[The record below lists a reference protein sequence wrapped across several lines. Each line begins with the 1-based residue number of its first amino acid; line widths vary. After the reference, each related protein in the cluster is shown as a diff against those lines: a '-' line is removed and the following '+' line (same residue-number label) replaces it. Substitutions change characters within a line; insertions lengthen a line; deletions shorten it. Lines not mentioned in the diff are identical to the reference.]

1 MKKRMGILYTIFMGL
16 SLYAANVEVDK
27 QASPNLRMDKAPN
40 GIPLVNIEAPDE
52 KGWSHN
58 VFREYHVG
66 KEGIIYN
73 NGLYFSDSQLGG
85 VIYGNPNL
93 QVGQKTA
100 GTILTEISGSGRS
113 KLEGFTEIAGDK
125 ANYILANPNGI
136 YINGAGFLNTPQ
148 VTLTT
153 GKADTETVSG
163 GKIEI
168 DGKGVDLRNVN
179 RSAFIT
185 RVAELSGPVYG
196 GKEVIFQLGK
206 GVAEGEEKPEFSF
219 DARALGS
226 LYAGRIEI
234 ISNEKGVG
242 VKSLAPLRA
251 TAADLHMSVQG
262 KAELKTAEAK
272 TKIQL
277 EAEAA
282 KIQEKLLVEKSIQM
296 KLQTLENRGEIA
308 ANETVQISGDVQNH
322 HRISANKNILLQGKT
337 LVNEGELLSNQEM
350 TIEMEQFENKK
361 KAESKEM
368 KITARE
374 VKNTGNI
381 AANFMNVTIE
391 KLKNEGDFIAYQDGK
406 AKISQWENTKR
417 FQTGELDSD
426 VLKNYGKILTRRDFG
441 VRHFENQGQVSS
453 LGNISIQS
461 AKNGTE
467 GRIQS
472 QREIKIASSLENEG
486 KIQGKTIEI
495 HHAKN
500 RGEIGAI
507 ENLKAYELENHGIL
521 EARNIQIHN
530 QGKLFN
536 GGYLQSTESGSLEI
550 HAKEL
555 ENAKEI
561 HSDNVLHI
569 KTEVLKNQG
578 NILSKNLLDVE
589 TAHLENANILYGG
602 KQVGI
607 QTGVFQNTGKI
618 YSNHTMK
625 LKATEMDLDENILA
639 KDLLQVE
646 TDRLKLD
653 KGYITESDLE
663 LRIKGDY
670 KNSKELVAKNLS
682 LQAENIHNESLLGS
696 KGRLTLKSK
705 KLFNRE
711 NALLFSREDSV
722 LHGETLENHG
732 EIYSGKN
739 LHMEYTDSIRNLTAR
754 MEAEGDIGIKT
765 KLFENK
771 GHLTGDYS
779 KKWVKGS
786 HSSLDVQKLPKSF
799 LKRVDEELQEE
810 YDGSGRRHK
819 RWEGE
824 KYLSRAEEGESHY
837 ISHKSFVRA
846 GKNLDI
852 IADRVLNQ
860 EADIVVNQD
869 FHVKAKEFINT
880 REKKEIKIRL
890 QFAREYS
897 YKKRLR
903 RRHKRTHS
911 TFRAVLPWKQD
922 LYSDKSTRVLV
933 GGKLSIEA
941 KKVGNGE
948 YTQGTESIF
957 KQSPSSFQIINNVQS
972 PIFVTKKTSE
982 INPLPYLTLPTGEN
996 GQFRMSSPDSNPKFS
1011 YLIETNPRFT
1021 DKGMYLGSDYFFS
1034 RISFNPDRNIRLLG
1048 DSYYETKLINQAV
1061 LEGTGKRYLYSSD
1074 HNVERKMLFDA
1085 GIKAQKD
1092 LQLSLGIALT
1102 KEQLERLTSDI
1113 LWYVEEEVHGEKV
1126 LVPKLYLSSKTIA
1139 AISEQKG
1146 NILSSGND
1154 LEIQAME
1161 VANTG
1166 KIEGEKKVL
1175 ISAQDFSQEALYET
1189 TGVKGE
1195 RVKVSTTKDLQN
1207 LGGEF
1212 LAKEEMIL
1220 ESKGKLQNEKK
1231 ISIHKNDYH
1240 DVFSTSAGSGKIQGK
1255 SVSVSGKR
1263 VENKGAEIQAKE
1275 KVFIFG
1281 EEGISLDTV
1290 ETLSGKVSGS
1300 PNNYVKTE
1308 QRRNLGS
1315 EVHGERVELLSGKD
1329 ILVKGSKLSAEKELD
1344 LAAKENIEVVAAQ
1357 DSDLYERHKEKSK
1370 SFGRGSSETEI
1381 HYTTSHRASQLQG
1394 ENVELHA
1401 GKDIAVLGSH
1411 IQAGVEG
1418 KAVLEAEGKITQ
1430 AGVKDTE
1437 YSFHE
1442 KTKTGFL
1449 GITKKTKSQESY
1461 QEEAVKSATVA
1472 GEQGAYYD
1480 AKHDLVLEGVNVVS
1494 TGKVTLQ
1501 GKNIS
1506 LKPLETTSW
1515 TEVKEKKRG
1524 FAGSIGNG
1532 GVSVSYGTD
1541 KKSQKDTQKT
1551 QNISEITSGKTLTI
1565 AAEETLTGSSVNLYG
1580 REGIRVTGEEG
1591 IHLSTAKNTR
1601 EVQQKQSSTRVG
1613 ANIGVKS
1620 ELLNTVE
1627 NIKNLDKLV
1636 DSSGDGYAVLNTASN
1651 LVGAIKDG
1659 SAALNHIT
1667 KESYGKKTN
1676 AKGKQDLA
1684 NDNYRV
1690 LSTNWKDYLSA
1701 GVSLTKK
1708 KAESRNYQEEVVQNQ
1723 MESEGNI
1730 VLSSKQ
1736 GSISLEGT
1744 EIKTPK
1750 DVKLLAKEKIE
1761 VRAAEQKNAF
1771 SSSSS
1776 QRGAGLDMNGSLT
1789 ASASGQKGR
1798 GEGTSYVNSHIQ
1810 AGGDY
1815 QVLAKEILHEG
1826 ANVKAGTIHMK
1837 GEKILVASKQD
1848 TSHQKDSSYG
1858 GSLSFSVNPKVA
1870 LNSVQ
1875 LSARK
1880 GKGKGVWVN
1889 EQTSLLAEHGGE
1901 IVAEHLENRGA
1912 IFASES
1918 ETNQLKI
1925 RAHHLEVHDLE
1936 DSHHYEN
1943 RGGGV
1948 SLSSKVPNISVSHDK
1963 IEKEQKTRATAV
1975 NTEFVIAGEGKKAE
1989 ELEFNT
1995 ELSKAQEI
2003 SKEKEK
2009 HLNAQLHTDLLGKDK
2024 QEELQRAGKVLQDVQ
2039 RAAINEENTKGD
2051 FLERYRRERIMR
2063 GISEVV
2069 AKNPEWLS
2077 VLDMTVE
2084 NSGKSEAELERAKA
2098 AVMNQAMNQFVISRG
2113 YQVKYDQEGNAILP
2127 ITTIVT
2133 KISDPNTPMYMS
2145 ATGDQFVIDEE
2156 YVLSMTKEQA
2166 LNGIGH
2172 EYGHYSKADDIATRD
2187 QTVANHTGKRVED
2200 LTKNLSSKP
2209 VSEATWKNLVNTSSV
2224 ITGPGADVIAN
2235 RIPVDEREYV
2245 NWHRLG
2251 EGVIETGISG
2261 VRIAQGAGEVTV
2273 GAGILSTGVGF
2284 VPGGLLAGHGSSE
2297 VVFGVNDGVA
2307 GLHKIWLAILEKDD
2321 VAEKNYLREKFG
2333 EGYSLFNYMSAAST
2347 SQTQTIKH
2355 AYGNTEKLSS
2365 SPREEPEKG
2374 KALGYKPAKGYE
2386 YVRKGVIRGPKGG
2399 EYTEVGKTAQGS
2411 IVYKGSGGYRIFEGG
2426 RLKAISSGEIVERV
2440 PGKEVFYGGRKGN
2453 LKTRAQNE
2461 KIADYLKKEDWE
2473 ITGGGNKAK
2482 EEYMKPLVEG
2492 DKKGANYIDVTAKK
2506 MIDGKEVTIR
2516 INTVDIDKK
2525 TGALTNRETTAEQ
2538 LINTKIQREN
2548 QGNPELITIP
2558 KGQGLGNLEEMIK
2571 KSVED

>member
-40 GIPLVNIEAPDE
+40 GIPLVNIEAPNE

-93 QVGQKTA
+93 QAGQKTA

-282 KIQEKLLVEKSIQM
+282 KIQEKLLAEKSIQM

-368 KITARE
+368 KITARK

-521 EARNIQIHN
+521 EARNIQIRN

-625 LKATEMDLDENILA
+625 LKATEVDLDENILA

-972 PIFVTKKTSE
+972 PIFETKKTSE

-1126 LVPKLYLSSKTIA
+1126 LVPKLYLSSKTVA

-1461 QEEAVKSATVA
+1461 REEAVKSATVA

-1580 REGIRVTGEEG
+1580 REGIRLTGEEG

-1620 ELLNTVE
+1620 E
-1627 NIKNLDKLV
+1627 IKNTFENLRNPKSLIDTQGNV
-1636 DSSGDGYAVLNTASN
+1636 YGVINTASK
-1651 LVGAIKDG
+1651 LTGAIKDG
-1659 SAALNHIT
+1659 AKVTNSIISKKY
-1667 KESYGKKTN
+1667 KEKADSVKSSNLEGI
-1676 AKGKQDLA
+1676 
-1684 NDNYRV
+1684 
-1690 LSTNWKDYLSA
+1690 STNWKDYLSA

-1750 DVKLLAKEKIE
+1750 DVKLLAKEKVE

-1798 GEGTSYVNSHIQ
+1798 GEGTSYVNSQIQ

-1815 QVLAKEILHEG
+1815 QVHAKEILHEG

-1880 GKGKGVWVN
+1880 GKGKGAWVN

-1936 DSHHYEN
+1936 DSHHDEN

-1948 SLSSKVPNISVSHDK
+1948 SLSSKVPHISVSHDK

-1989 ELEFNT
+1989 ELGFNT

-2009 HLNAQLHTDLLGKDK
+2009 HLNAELHTDLLEKEEYEKIVSAGRKLKAVGEALVSEGRGGKYNSFKEGLHGIYVDEFKKAHEKEWNLVKDK
-2024 QEELQRAGKVLQDVQ
+2024 SLDPQKRLAIIRKLQTEFYANHGYTGVLPEILLTTEARSFTQDGRNEKGEKQTEKIFLSIENLNDEEIGAAFLVAHETAHLNTYEEGKSGEESSLYTRSKVDKEDRKQQFSAAEKEKYLQGLEKYKEKKSIEEQTAEGKAIPEEERENFSKEEVGDFVVGFGGAFSQDLTYNTYKIDEKYLPQTNAYHYGKTFGHSASTIVGYIGSSIGGGMNGGGMAFAPVTGGSSLVVIPVGTAVQGYFTGVLVTAGINATIEKEQAVTREFSKSNSGSSSTEEKISSDYKTKAGKKKVEKVL
-2039 RAAINEENTKGD
+2039 EEGQS
-2051 FLERYRRERIMR
+2051 LEQHNQKYRVENIKNKKIQVGGTQEHTNKTVGHWEKMVD
-2063 GISEVV
+2063 IAEEA
-2069 AKNPEWLS
+2069 AKNP
-2077 VLDMTVE
+2077 
-2084 NSGKSEAELERAKA
+2084 
-2098 AVMNQAMNQFVISRG
+2098 
-2113 YQVKYDQEGNAILP
+2113 QVKKVY
-2127 ITTIVT
+2127 
-2133 KISDPNTPMYMS
+2133 
-2145 ATGDQFVIDEE
+2145 
-2156 YVLSMTKEQA
+2156 
-2166 LNGIGH
+2166 LN
-2172 EYGHYSKADDIATRD
+2172 
-2187 QTVANHTGKRVED
+2187 
-2200 LTKNLSSKP
+2200 
-2209 VSEATWKNLVNTSSV
+2209 
-2224 ITGPGADVIAN
+2224 
-2235 RIPVDEREYV
+2235 ER
-2245 NWHRLG
+2245 
-2251 EGVIETGISG
+2251 
-2261 VRIAQGAGEVTV
+2261 
-2273 GAGILSTGVGF
+2273 
-2284 VPGGLLAGHGSSE
+2284 
-2297 VVFGVNDGVA
+2297 
-2307 GLHKIWLAILEKDD
+2307 LHKISP
-2321 VAEKNYLREKFG
+2321 EKFKNNRLRPDVVI
-2333 EGYSLFNYMSAAST
+2333 EYENETFRLIEVQST
-2347 SQTQTIKH
+2347 TDEFGRLKNKLQKLQTQYGKDIIIDSEIIK
-2355 AYGNTEKLSS
+2355 
-2365 SPREEPEKG
+2365 
-2374 KALGYKPAKGYE
+2374 
-2386 YVRKGVIRGPKGG
+2386 PKGG
-2399 EYTEVGKTAQGS
+2399 K
-2411 IVYKGSGGYRIFEGG
+2411 
-2426 RLKAISSGEIVERV
+2426 
-2440 PGKEVFYGGRKGN
+2440 
-2453 LKTRAQNE
+2453 
-2461 KIADYLKKEDWE
+2461 
-2473 ITGGGNKAK
+2473 
-2482 EEYMKPLVEG
+2482 
-2492 DKKGANYIDVTAKK
+2492 
-2506 MIDGKEVTIR
+2506 
-2516 INTVDIDKK
+2516 
-2525 TGALTNRETTAEQ
+2525 
-2538 LINTKIQREN
+2538 
-2548 QGNPELITIP
+2548 
-2558 KGQGLGNLEEMIK
+2558 
-2571 KSVED
+2571 